1 VKQVRIPTLLLAAIA
16 LLVVWYLTGG
26 RNEIAWNEYVRNS
39 KAQGWDLSQ
48 AGRWPHYGILYY
60 VSAFGVLILLVVSGI
75 RGIGMLVKKILK
87 ARGQ

>member
-16 LLVVWYLTGG
+16 
-26 RNEIAWNEYVRNS
+26 
-39 KAQGWDLSQ
+39 
-48 AGRWPHYGILYY
+48 
-60 VSAFGVLILLVVSGI
+60 LLVVSGI